1 MEPPMA
7 TVTCSDGSE
16 WTKWHPPDTLDSV
29 THSSCL
35 IMISLWLTSATQS
48 NVITITETMIQD
60 QPPQQTKT
68 GSLLWGPRR
77 LRGAQL
83 TKQASLLSSSREP
96 RADGQWPHVSPWT
109 HVTQCDFWAGQS
121 SSYLVEF
128 TFSCETRMECSV
140 SVSQGINRR
149 SSAESRLSSRDL
161 LPKIR
166 A

>member
-1 MEPPMA
+1 MTSPGH
-7 TVTCSDGSE
+7 TLQC
-16 WTKWHPPDTLDSV
+16 DTQFLSHHDQ
-29 THSSCL
+29 
-35 IMISLWLTSATQS
+35 SLANECYTEQCDNNNRDHDPRPTPTANQDWL
-48 NVITITETMIQD
+48 
-60 QPPQQTKT
+60 
-68 GSLLWGPRR
+68 SLVWGPRR

>member
-1 MEPPMA
+1 MTSPGH
-7 TVTCSDGSE
+7 TLQC
-16 WTKWHPPDTLDSV
+16 DTQFLSHHDQ
-29 THSSCL
+29 
-35 IMISLWLTSATQS
+35 SLA
-48 NVITITETMIQD
+48 NECYTEQCDNKNRDHDPRPTPTANQD
-60 QPPQQTKT
+60 
-68 GSLLWGPRR
+68 W
-77 LRGAQL
+77 
-83 TKQASLLSSSREP
+83 LSSEGLGGCEVLSLQSRPLSSHLLENQELMVS
-96 RADGQWPHVSPWT
+96 DPHVSPWT

>member
-48 NVITITETMIQD
+48 NVITKTETMIQD

-68 GSLLWGPRR
+68 GSLVWGPRR

-96 RADGQWPHVSPWT
+96 RADGQWPPCQPLDTSDTVWLLGRTKFLLFSRI
-109 HVTQCDFWAGQS
+109 
-121 SSYLVEF
+121 YLLLWNTDGVF
-128 TFSCETRMECSV
+128 
-140 SVSQGINRR
+140 SVSQSGYQ
-149 SSAESRLSSRDL
+149 SS
-161 LPKIR
+161 
-166 A
+166 

>member
-1 MEPPMA
+1 MV
-7 TVTCSDGSE
+7 TVTCSEHPSE
-16 WTKWHPPDTLDSV
+16 HSDIPRTHCSV

-35 IMISLWLTSATQS
+35 IMMSLD
-48 NVITITETMIQD
+48 NECYTEQCD
-60 QPPQQTKT
+60 NNNRDHD
-68 GSLLWGPRR
+68 PRPTHSKPR
-77 LRGAQL
+77 LALILRGPQRSRGPQL
-83 TKQASLLSSSREP
+83 TKQASLLSHLLENQELVS
-96 RADGQWPHVSPWT
+96 DPHVSPWT
-109 HVTQCDFWAGQS
+109 HVTHGDFWAGQS

-149 SSAESRLSSRDL
+149 SSAESRLSSSRDL